1 MVKDNS
7 YIKIV
12 KRRVK
17 MRKLLIFTTMLLLV
31 VGCGSTKPHSKS
43 DVPKWYLNPPQDK
56 NKFYAVGDAMR
67 PQLNL
72 SKKIATS
79 RARDELARQIKTEVR
94 SKLNDYQKASGL
106 GMDAEASE
114 FNEYVSGNVVNMSL
128 EYSVIEETDVRDGRV
143 FVMVSWDAKAAAKAA
158 KESARNSA
166 KRDNAYRSELEA
178 RNAFDRLDD
187 AIDKI
192 EGSSSV
198 SPRE

>member
-1 MVKDNS
+1 
-7 YIKIV
+7 
-12 KRRVK
+12 
-17 MRKLLIFTTMLLLV
+17 MLLLV

>member
-1 MVKDNS
+1 
-7 YIKIV
+7 
-12 KRRVK
+12 
-17 MRKLLIFTTMLLLV
+17 MRKLLVFTTMLLLV

-43 DVPKWYLNPPQDK
+43 DVPKWYLNPPKDK

-143 FVMVSWDAKAAAKAA
+143 FVLVSWMLRQLPRPQKNQHVIQQNVIMLTVVSLRLETLLIDWMMRLIRLKVAQVSLL
-158 KESARNSA
+158 ENS
-166 KRDNAYRSELEA
+166 
-178 RNAFDRLDD
+178 
-187 AIDKI
+187 
-192 EGSSSV
+192 
-198 SPRE
+198 

>member
-1 MVKDNS
+1 
-7 YIKIV
+7 
-12 KRRVK
+12 
-17 MRKLLIFTTMLLLV
+17 MRKLLVFTTMLLLV

-43 DVPKWYLNPPQDK
+43 DVPKWYLNPPKDK

-114 FNEYVSGNVVNMSL
+114 FNEYISGNVVNMSL
-128 EYSVIEETDVRDGRV
+128 EYSMIEETDVRDGRV
-143 FVMVSWDAKAAAKAA
+143 FVLVSYDAKAAAKAA
-158 KESARNSA
+158 KAAAKAAANSA
-166 KRDNAYRSELEA
+166 NAYRSELEA
-178 RNAFDRLDD
+178 RDAFSRLD
-187 AIDKI
+187 AEIDKL
-192 EGSSSV
+192 EGRTGV
-198 SPRE
+198 APRE